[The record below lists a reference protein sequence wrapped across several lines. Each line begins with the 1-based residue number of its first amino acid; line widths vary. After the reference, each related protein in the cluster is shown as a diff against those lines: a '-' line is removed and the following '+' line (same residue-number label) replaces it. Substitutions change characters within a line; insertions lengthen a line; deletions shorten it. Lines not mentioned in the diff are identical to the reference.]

1 MTVEFDFDK
10 LDGLIPAVLQDADS
24 GAVLMVGFMNRE
36 ALEKTLRTGYA
47 TFFSRTRNRL
57 WTKGET
63 SGNFAQVV
71 SARTDCDRDTLLLAV
86 RVQGDG
92 HICHQGTPSC
102 FTERIELPELEIL
115 QRSAQP

>member
-71 SARTDCDRDTLLLAV
+71 SARTDCDRHAALSCSRTRRRPHLPPRYAILLH
-86 RVQGDG
+86 R
-92 HICHQGTPSC
+92 
-102 FTERIELPELEIL
+102 EN
-115 QRSAQP
+115 

>member
-1 MTVEFDFDK
+1 MTIDLDFEK
-10 LDGLIPAVLQDADS
+10 LQGLVPAVLQDADS

-36 ALEKTLRTGYA
+36 ALDKTLRTGYA
-47 TFFSRTRNRL
+47 TFFSRTRNQL

-71 SARTDCDRDTLLLAV
+71 TLRTDCDRDTLLLGV

-92 HICHQGTPSC
+92 RICHLGTASC
-102 FTERIELPELEIL
+102 FSTNIDLADREKKDVLR
-115 QRSAQP
+115 